1 MRDFFD
7 SFMEL
12 LGLLT
17 NCLKVLKTRTIGAMH
32 MSQIVSDG
40 ICDGESEN
48 TIDFD
53 VGIHA

>member
-40 ICDGESEN
+40 ICDGESDN